1 MKESN
6 KTFSVLIPDGERP
19 ILIAILNC
27 VYHIK
32 NVRLY
37 VMSTDEH
44 LPLRFSKY
52 VYRFFYFPQSI
63 DELDWIANINKV
75 TEEHEIDV
83 IMPLWETGIKSIIK
97 NRNLLKDNEKLVPL
111 PSLEKFTV
119 ASSKDLLADHLK
131 RFDIPGPKT
140 APLSLDLLN
149 DKEKF
154 DLNFP
159 LLAKPLKSGS
169 GRGIV
174 KFKNFEEL
182 QEYFKVHELNEAYI
196 LQEFITG
203 DDYGC
208 NVLCKDGEILA
219 HTIQKGNLWNPAKP
233 YSAQIGLDFIDDEK
247 LFETVKKLMKSLNW
261 NGIAD
266 LDILYNAEDK
276 LFYIIEI
283 NPRFWATLT
292 AALMAGINYP
302 HLLILMTMK
311 EKLEPQDYKRIPYV
325 NLLGLKILIK
335 KDKSYILKPGFIW
348 KNTPLK
354 YRLDDPLP
362 VLYRLFSK
370 IKEKVIK
377 KFS

>member
-6 KTFSVLIPDGERP
+6 KTFSVLIPDGESSP
-19 ILIAILNC
+19 LNSILNC

-32 NVRLY
+32 DIKLY
-37 VMSTDEH
+37 VMSTNKD
-44 LPLRFSKY
+44 LPLRHSKY
-52 VYRFFYFPQSI
+52 IYRFFYFPQSI

-182 QEYFKVHELNEAYI
+182 QEYFKVMN
-196 LQEFITG
+196 
-203 DDYGC
+203 
-208 NVLCKDGEILA
+208 
-219 HTIQKGNLWNPAKP
+219 
-233 YSAQIGLDFIDDEK
+233 
-247 LFETVKKLMKSLNW
+247 
-261 NGIAD
+261 
-266 LDILYNAEDK
+266 
-276 LFYIIEI
+276 
-283 NPRFWATLT
+283 
-292 AALMAGINYP
+292 
-302 HLLILMTMK
+302 
-311 EKLEPQDYKRIPYV
+311 
-325 NLLGLKILIK
+325 
-335 KDKSYILKPGFIW
+335 
-348 KNTPLK
+348 
-354 YRLDDPLP
+354 
-362 VLYRLFSK
+362 
-370 IKEKVIK
+370 
-377 KFS
+377 